1 MIAQFQ
7 IINKVLQNKDYSFIT
22 LNNLTAEHFYAY
34 KAEYEFI
41 KAHYANYH
49 TVPDRLTFVQH
60 FPEFTIQDVN
70 EPDNYLIEQLFND
83 YNQSYLATRLNNLK
97 RLLEADDIAG
107 AMRYFTESLDKLH
120 IGSALQCTDIMSDTS
135 RYERYLDA
143 GTNQSKYFIST
154 GFPEL
159 DKIITGIDRRNENM
173 VIAARTGVGKS
184 QMMCAMAAAAS
195 RQGLCVGIYSGE
207 MSVDKVAYRIDTML
221 GKVDNRK
228 ISRGDLY
235 YKDHYKSY
243 LESLKCANYG
253 AIKVITPSDIA
264 GPATVSALQAFIEKE
279 HLDILFIDQYSLLED
294 ESRAR
299 VAHEKVANI
308 SKAVKNLQVLKQ
320 IPIISVSQMN
330 RTKNDDNS
338 QDTTQIAMSDRI
350 GQDATV
356 LLMLDK
362 KDAED
367 PNQQGA
373 YKFTIN
379 IVKSRDGGDGRKLDY
394 LWNFNTGD
402 YRYISNGS
410 DGVTSEEDFEELENS
425 YSVDYPPSDDC
436 PF

>member
-34 KAEYEFI
+34 PAEYEFI

-49 TVPDRLTFVQH
+49 VVPDRLTFVQH

-97 RLLEADDIAG
+97 KFLEADDTQG

-120 IGSALQCTDIMSDTS
+120 IGSALQCTDIMADTS

-143 GTNQSKYFIST
+143 GTNQAKYFIST

-228 ISRGDLY
+228 ISRGDLF

-243 LESLKCANYG
+243 LDSLKCANYG
-253 AIKVITPSDIA
+253 PIKVITPADIA

-330 RTKNDDNS
+330 RTKNEDNS

-394 LWNFNTGD
+394 LWNFNTGE
-402 YRYISNGS
+402 YSYISNGA
-410 DGVTSEEDFEELENS
+410 DGVTSEEDFEEIENS
-425 YSVDYPPSDDC
+425 YNVSYPPSDDC

>member
-22 LNNLTAEHFYAY
+22 LNNLSAEHFYAY

-97 RLLEADDIAG
+97 KLLEADDTAG
-107 AMRYFTESLDKLH
+107 AMRYFQESLDKLH

-135 RYERYLDA
+135 RYDRFLDM
-143 GTNQSKYFIST
+143 TVNQAKYFIST
-154 GFPEL
+154 GFAEL
-159 DKIITGIDRRNENM
+159 DHIITGIDRRNENM
-173 VIAARTGVGKS
+173 VIAARTGIGKS
-184 QMMCAMAAAAS
+184 TFLLAIAAAVS
-195 RQGLCVGIYSGE
+195 QQGLTVGIYSGE
-207 MSVDKVAYRIDTML
+207 MSVDKVAYRVDTLIGKIDN
-221 GKVDNRK
+221 KK

-235 YKDHYKSY
+235 YKDHYKNY
-243 LESLKCANYG
+243 LDSLKCANYG
-253 AIKVITPSDIA
+253 PIKVLTPNDIA
-264 GPATVSALQAFIEKE
+264 GPATVDALQAFIEKE
-279 HLDILFIDQYSLLED
+279 HLDILFVDQYSLLED
-294 ESRAR
+294 TSRAK
-299 VAHEKVANI
+299 AEHEKVANI
-308 SKAVKNLQVLKQ
+308 SKAIKNLQVMKQ
-320 IPIISVSQMN
+320 IPIISVTQMN
-330 RTKNDDNS
+330 RTKNEDKS
-338 QDTTQIAMSDRI
+338 QDTTQIALSDRI
-350 GQDATV
+350 GQDATII
-356 LLMLDK
+356 LMLDK

-367 PNQQGA
+367 PNYPGY

-394 LWNFNTGD
+394 LWNFNNGD
-402 YRYISNGS
+402 YRYLSNGT
-410 DGVTSEEDFEELENS
+410 DGITSEEEFEEIENS
-425 YSVDYPPSDDC
+425 YNINYPPSDDC

>member
-1 MIAQFQ
+1 
-7 IINKVLQNKDYSFIT
+7 
-22 LNNLTAEHFYAY
+22 
-34 KAEYEFI
+34 
-41 KAHYANYH
+41 
-49 TVPDRLTFVQH
+49 
-60 FPEFTIQDVN
+60 
-70 EPDNYLIEQLFND
+70 
-83 YNQSYLATRLNNLK
+83 
-97 RLLEADDIAG
+97 
-107 AMRYFTESLDKLH
+107 
-120 IGSALQCTDIMSDTS
+120 
-135 RYERYLDA
+135 
-143 GTNQSKYFIST
+143 
-154 GFPEL
+154 
-159 DKIITGIDRRNENM
+159 
-173 VIAARTGVGKS
+173 
-184 QMMCAMAAAAS
+184 MA
-195 RQGLCVGIYSGE
+195 
-207 MSVDKVAYRIDTML
+207 
-221 GKVDNRK
+221 
-228 ISRGDLY
+228 
-235 YKDHYKSY
+235 
-243 LESLKCANYG
+243 CANYG
-253 AIKVITPSDIA
+253 PLKVITPADIA

-330 RTKNDDNS
+330 RTKNEDNS

-362 KDAED
+362 KDSED

-402 YRYISNGS
+402 YRYIANGA
-410 DGVTSEEDFEELENS
+410 DGVTSEEDMEELENS
-425 YSVDYPPSDDC
+425 YNVDYPPSDDC

>member
-60 FPEFTIQDVN
+60 FPEFIIQDVN
-70 EPDNYLIEQLFND
+70 EPDNYLIEQLLND

-97 RLLEADDIAG
+97 KLLEADDTPG
-107 AMRYFTESLDKLH
+107 ALRYFQDSLDKLH
-120 IGSALQCTDIMSDTS
+120 IGSALQCTDIMSDTT

-195 RQGLCVGIYSGE
+195 KQGLCVGIYSGE

-228 ISRGDLY
+228 ISRGDLF

-243 LESLKCANYG
+243 LESLACANYG
-253 AIKVITPSDIA
+253 PIKVITPADIA

-402 YRYISNGS
+402 YRYISNET

-425 YSVDYPPSDDC
+425 YSINYPPSDDM

>member
-97 RLLEADDIAG
+97 RLLEADDTAG

-120 IGSALQCTDIMSDTS
+120 IGSALQCTDIMTDTS

-195 RQGLCVGIYSGE
+195 KQGLCVGIYSGE

-228 ISRGDLY
+228 ISRGDLF
-235 YKDHYKSY
+235 YKDHYKNY
-243 LESLKCANYG
+243 LDGLACANYG
-253 AIKVITPSDIA
+253 PIKVITPADIA

-279 HLDILFIDQYSLLED
+279 HLEILFIDQYSLLED

-320 IPIISVSQMN
+320 IPIIAVSQMN
-330 RTKNDDNS
+330 RTKNEDNS

-362 KDAED
+362 KDSED

-402 YRYISNGS
+402 YRYISNGA
-410 DGVTSEEDFEELENS
+410 DGVTSEEDFEEIENS
-425 YSVDYPPSDDC
+425 YNIDYPPSDDC

>member
-22 LNNLTAEHFYAY
+22 LNNLTADHFYGY

-41 KAHYANYH
+41 KAHYNNYH
-49 TVPDRLTFVQH
+49 TVPDRLTFLQH
-60 FPEFTIQDVN
+60 FPEFVIQDVN
-70 EPDNYLIEQLFND
+70 EPDNYLIEQLYTD

-97 RLLEADDIAG
+97 KLLEADDTAN
-107 AMRYFTESLDKLH
+107 AMRYFQESLDKLH
-120 IGSALQCTDIMSDTS
+120 VGAALQCTDIMSDTS

-143 GTNQSKYFIST
+143 GTNQAKYFIST

-195 RQGLCVGIYSGE
+195 KQGLCVGIYSGE

-228 ISRGDLY
+228 ISRGDLF
-235 YKDHYKSY
+235 YKDHYKNY
-243 LESLKCANYG
+243 LESLACANYG
-253 AIKVITPSDIA
+253 PIKVITPADIA

-299 VAHEKVANI
+299 VVHEKVANI

-330 RTKNDDNS
+330 RTKNEDNS

-362 KDAED
+362 KDSED

-402 YRYISNGS
+402 YRYIANGA
-410 DGVTSEEDFEELENS
+410 DGVTSEEDMEELENS
-425 YSVDYPPSDDC
+425 YNIDYPSSDDM

>member
-22 LNNLTAEHFYAY
+22 LNNLTAEHFYGY

-41 KAHYANYH
+41 KAHYNNYH
-49 TVPDRLTFVQH
+49 TVPDRLTFLQH
-60 FPEFTIQDVN
+60 FPEFVIQDVN
-70 EPDNYLIEQLFND
+70 EPDNYLIEQLYND

-97 RLLEADDIAG
+97 RLLEADDTAG
-107 AMRYFTESLDKLH
+107 AMRYFQESLDKLH
-120 IGSALQCTDIMSDTS
+120 VGSALQCTDIMSDTS

-143 GTNQSKYFIST
+143 GTNQAKYFIST

-195 RQGLCVGIYSGE
+195 KQGLCVGIYSGE

-228 ISRGDLY
+228 ISRGDLF

-243 LESLKCANYG
+243 LESLACANYG
-253 AIKVITPSDIA
+253 PIKVITPADIA

-330 RTKNDDNS
+330 RTKNEDNS

-362 KDAED
+362 KDSED

-402 YRYISNGS
+402 YRYIANGS
-410 DGVTSEEDFEELENS
+410 DGVTSEEEMEALENS
-425 YSVDYPPSDDC
+425 YNIDYPPSDDM